1 MKQNLRFLMLALL
14 CAVFSTTWAETKT
27 GTITFG
33 SGSGA
38 TSINNASVTGNDS
51 QGNTW
56 TITTV
61 GTTSYTPNSGYA
73 QVGSSKN
80 PATSIT
86 FTTTLAA
93 EQNIT
98 SFEAKFGGFSGTAG
112 TVTLKVGDTSVGTG
126 SLNATNDVTVSSTT
140 SAQGT
145 VLTVTVT
152 NISKGVKCYYISYT
166 YEEGSSQPTGD
177 TYELLSSQY
186 NLVEGDYIIAYSGKA
201 MSNEIVSNKLGYKE
215 PTIDE
220 GNITTDDK
228 TIVWHIAPSETEG
241 YWTIKSLDNNEYV
254 ASTSNDNEAITT
266 TTLDDKA
273 LWSTSGTYSFTNKA
287 KGIGLQYQ
295 SYNFYCTTI
304 GSGVFSLYRKHVNVA
319 TPSFTPSSG
328 NFTEEQSVTIT
339 CETPGVSIYYTT
351 DGTTPTSSS
360 TLYEGPITISETT
373 TLKAIAIIADDES
386 EVAEATITIL
396 TPMTISEVRTQNT
409 GTTVFTQGVVTSI
422 YNQTAYI
429 QDATAA
435 ICLYGDPNLT
445 VGDEITVKGDL
456 VLYHGLLEI
465 SGPIC
470 NKVTENITVE
480 PTPMTIADINSSTNQ
495 GWLVK
500 IENATVSSI
509 SNKDVTLAQGDNTIL
524 VRFNVANDINFVVND
539 IITLTGNIGN
549 YDGVQIANPRDV
561 EIKGDK
567 YYVAGTWTNWADGKI
582 EMTKNAD
589 GTYTLSNQEL
599 AAEAEFKIIKV
610 SDETTVWY
618 GGEGNSAYWLTA
630 DNHTGISLIA
640 GDTPNFYMPIE
651 GTWTFTVDPTGNA
664 PTLTVDGDWPVR
676 SYYLAGDFNEWSAS
690 DSYKFTVDES
700 TGKYTLSTDIKINQ
714 SFKILDSDGKWY
726 GAISNGD
733 FWVEE
738 DQCGT
743 ALSLDPQ
750 DGSPNFLMKLSNKN
764 KWDLELSP
772 DIATL
777 TLSNFVSDVAE
788 LPFEFDGGRSD
799 IQNTAG
805 LTNSGIG
812 SDYSSSP
819 KLKFTT
825 TGDALV
831 LHFDERPGTLT
842 FDIKGNGF
850 SGGTFV
856 VQTSVDGENY
866 SDLQSY
872 TSISGSVQSE
882 EFTNLGEDVRYIK
895 WLYKVKD
902 NGNVALGNIKLEKY
916 EEPESYTLTISEND
930 NAEIFVFYNDPDN
943 NYPAIEDGDE
953 VLATSEILV
962 SISASEGYQVES
974 LTVTKEDG
982 QAVTLTAEED
992 GISWTFIMPSS
1003 DVTVACTVKEE
1014 EEPSD
1019 EVWVLTNIADLS
1031 SDDIFVIVGDNGNTY
1046 AMSNDEGTGNPP
1058 VAVAVTIED
1067 DKVTSNVADNLK
1079 WNISGN
1085 DTDGYTFY
1093 PNGDTE
1099 NWLYCTNG
1107 NNGVRVGTNTNK
1119 LFTIIAD
1126 GYLKHNGTNRYVGIY
1141 NSQDWRCYSSYTGT
1155 SNIAGQTFAFY
1166 KYVKPE
1172 AETFE
1177 FSINELATD
1186 GTDCYAT
1193 ISALGEGNWKV
1204 VGDVEVSTVVVE
1216 NDVLT
1221 YPKVFGDGDLIPG
1234 DGAFLVKG
1242 AAGDYT
1248 FEKSASTEEIDL
1260 GDNMLMSTGE
1270 GIITTTKPDGAG
1282 NIPYLFYKLARN
1294 ANNDLNSVGFY
1305 FGADNG
1311 AAFIYNK
1318 GHQAYLAVPNPT
1330 GSTPVQSFSFDGTN
1344 GINDIVTTAESNNEV
1359 YTLSGMRVNSNQLTK
1374 GLYIVNGKKM
1384 VIK

>member
-1 MKQNLRFLMLALL
+1 MLALL
-14 CAVFSTTWAETKT
+14 CAVFSTTWGQDEV
-27 GTITFG
+27 TI
-33 SGSGA
+33 
-38 TSINNASVTGNDS
+38 ASFSPTDNEG
-51 QGNTW
+51 W
-56 TITTV
+56 TITNAEYATA
-61 GTTSYTPNSGYA
+61 GGGYYKLI
-73 QVGSSKN
+73 SSD
-80 PATSIT
+80 ASIVSPSINWT
-86 FTTTLAA
+86 GYSDITITIAA
-93 EQNIT
+93 R
-98 SFEAKFGGFSGTAG
+98 KFGGPNATQGKISVSQGTTELASYSPSGTSIVASSALSISPVDG
-112 TVTLKVGDTSVGTG
+112 SITISCPGASSNKGCGVQSITIKGKPKSDTPS
-126 SLNATNDVTVSSTT
+126 
-140 SAQGT
+140 
-145 VLTVTVT
+145 
-152 NISKGVKCYYISYT
+152 
-166 YEEGSSQPTGD
+166 GD
-177 TYELLSSQY
+177 TYDLLSSQY

-201 MSNEIVSNKLGYKE
+201 MSNEVVSNKLGYKE

-220 GNITTDDK
+220 GKITTDDK

-254 ASTSNDNEAITT
+254 ASTNNDNEAITT

-287 KGIGLQYQ
+287 TGVGLHYQ
-295 SYNFYCTTI
+295 SYNFYCTTL
-304 GSGVFSLYRKHVNVA
+304 GTGVFSLYRKHVNVE

-351 DGTTPTSSS
+351 DGTTPTSSC

-396 TPMTISEVRTQNT
+396 TPMTISEVRTQNN

-465 SGPIC
+465 SNPIC

-524 VRFNVANDINFVVND
+524 VRFNVASDINFAVND
-539 IITLTGNIGN
+539 IITLTGNIGS

-567 YYVAGTWTNWADGKI
+567 YYVAGTWTDWADGKI

-630 DNHTGISLIA
+630 DNHTDISLIA
-640 GDTPNFYMPIE
+640 GDAPNFYMPIE

-664 PTLTVDGDWPVR
+664 PTLTVDGTWPVR
-676 SYYLAGDFNEWSAS
+676 NYYLVGDFNNW
-690 DSYKFTVDES
+690 TVDDDYMFEKVGD
-700 TGKYTLSTDIKINQ
+700 TNKYTLSKEIQKEQT
-714 SFKILDSDGKWY
+714 FKIIDSDNTWY
-726 GAISNGD
+726 GAVSDGD
-733 FWVEE
+733 FWVEK
-738 DQCGT
+738 DNLDD
-743 ALSLDPQ
+743 ALSLTTQ
-750 DGSPNFLMKLSNKN
+750 DGSPNFLMKLSNKD
-764 KWDLELSP
+764 KWYLEFDP
-772 DIATL
+772 ANMTL
-777 TLSNFVSDVAE
+777 VLSNFVSDVAE
-788 LPFEFDGGRSD
+788 LPFEFDGGRND
-799 IQNTAG
+799 IPGTDG
-805 LTNSGIG
+805 LTTTGLG
-812 SDYSSSP
+812 SDYGSSP
-819 KLKFTT
+819 KLKFSSANN
-825 TGDALV
+825 ALI
-831 LHFDERPGTLT
+831 LHFDEQPGKLS
-842 FDIKGNGF
+842 FDIKGNSF

-866 SDLQSY
+866 TDLQSY
-872 TSISGSVQSE
+872 TSINSSGQSE
-882 EFTNLGEDVRYIK
+882 EFTNLGENVRYIK
-895 WLYKVKD
+895 WLYKERSS
-902 NGNVALGNIKLEKY
+902 GNVALGNIKLEKY
-916 EEPESYTLTISEND
+916 VAPEYHTLTINPVE

-953 VLATSEILV
+953 VQSGSEVMV
-962 SISASEGYQVES
+962 SVSAEEGFDIKS
-974 LTVTKEDG
+974 LTVTDEDG
-982 QAVTLTAEED
+982 ATVTLTEEEM
-992 GISWTFIMPSS
+992 GISWIFTMPKS
-1003 DVTVACTVKEE
+1003 DVTVSCTVEE
-1014 EEPSD
+1014 KNYDIEE
-1019 EVWVLTNIADLS
+1019 WVLTDLADLTE
-1031 SDDIFVIVGDNGNTY
+1031 DDIFIIVGNNGQDY
-1046 AMSNDEGTGNPP
+1046 AMSNDKGTSAAPAAVSVRVSGEGNERRIFGTPNPLP
-1058 VAVAVTIED
+1058 
-1067 DKVTSNVADNLK
+1067 NNLK
-1079 WNISGN
+1079 WNVKS
-1085 DTDGYTFY
+1085 DDDGYIFY
-1093 PNGDTE
+1093 PNGDDV
-1099 NWLYCTNG
+1099 NYLYA
-1107 NNGVRVGTNTNK
+1107 TNTNK
-1119 LFTIIAD
+1119 GMFVGTGDAKHFTLSD
-1126 GYLKHNGTNRYVGIY
+1126 EGYLTTTETTQQRFVGIY
-1141 NSQDWRCYSSYTGT
+1141 TSSDWRCYTSIN
-1155 SNIAGQTFAFY
+1155 SNISGQTFAFY

-1172 AETFE
+1172 TFE
-1177 FSINELATD
+1177 FSINALATD

-1216 NDVLT
+1216 NDQLT
-1221 YPKVFGDGDLIPG
+1221 YPKVFENGDLIPG

-1242 AAGDYT
+1242 AAGDYA
-1248 FEKSASTEEIDL
+1248 FEKSKSPRTIDL

-1270 GIITTTKPDGAG
+1270 GNFFTVAPADAG
-1282 NIPYLFYKLARN
+1282 NTPYLFYKLARN
-1294 ANNDLNSVGFY
+1294 ANNDANSVGFY
-1305 FGADNG
+1305 FGADGG
-1311 AAFIYNK
+1311 AGFTYKK

-1330 GSTPVQSFSFDGTN
+1330 GGTGVQSFSFDGST
-1344 GINDIVTTAESNNEV
+1344 GITDMEVVHNNQNEV

-1374 GLYIVNGKKM
+1374 GVYIVNGKK
-1384 VIK
+1384 VIIK